1 MALLGRSGDAIKVR
15 GMFLHPNQLLAAI
28 SRVPQIKHAQAVIT
42 RDDNRD
48 IVTIN
53 VELHPEHADAD
64 VREQVKGFVQAMSRL
79 RVDEVITVEPG
90 IIDPAQRAVRDARKW
105 E

>member
-1 MALLGRSGDAIKVR
+1 
-15 GMFLHPNQLLAAI
+15 
-28 SRVPQIKHAQAVIT
+28 
-42 RDDNRD
+42 
-48 IVTIN
+48 
-53 VELHPEHADAD
+53 